1 MHFRNW
7 FCLIF
12 LASIVIGCNSDDDV
26 QPEVPNLSVLDFRVI
41 GEDLQSIYQYNYD
54 IDPAKQETINLTQ
67 ENMVSRG
74 YLILRQIDELLSF
87 YSFSSGQFSAILRD
101 AATGE
106 SRLVENFYAAN
117 PERSVTWGIN
127 SDEQIFMGYLSQGLP
142 RNLGVRTID
151 IDTGDARDKTHIND
165 VNRVF
170 GPLYYQGRLILT
182 YLDGSA
188 EFHVAIIDTSLEE
201 VQLTLD
207 YGDAIPC
214 VFTDDQGNIVVLADK
229 GDRQFDFFIYDSQSL
244 DLVDTR
250 SFTLNEFFGPGS
262 VPVKLI
268 DDKLF
273 FRDQYVQPSP
283 VVFGPGIY
291 DFANGAESG
300 IDMISISQQLTGE
313 LGTIVDITDFDVQNG
328 FFLVSYANLSA
339 VGNPEGGILII
350 SEESVVLDHIRLE
363 FSPTL
368 FVH

>member
-1 MHFRNW
+1 MHFRSW

-12 LASIVIGCNSDDDV
+12 LAALFVGCSSDDDPL
-26 QPEVPNLSVLDFRVI
+26 PESPSLSDLNFRVI
-41 GEDLQSIYQYNYD
+41 GEDLQNIYQFNYD

-67 ENMVSRG
+67 ENMVNRG
-74 YLILRQIDELLSF
+74 YLILRQVDELLSF
-87 YSFSSGQFSAILRD
+87 YSFSSGQFSAVLRD

-127 SDEQIFMGYLSQGLP
+127 SQEQIFMGYLSQGLP

-151 IDTGDARDKTHIND
+151 IATGEARDKIHVLD

-170 GPLYYQGRLILT
+170 GPLYFENRLILT
-182 YLDGSA
+182 YLDSSA
-188 EFHVAIIDTSLEE
+188 EFNVAIVDTQQEE
-201 VQLTLD
+201 VQLFLN
-207 YGDAIPC
+207 YGEAIPC
-214 VFTDDQGNIVVLADK
+214 VFTDDQGNIVVLADM
-229 GDRQFDFFIYDSQSL
+229 GDGQFDYFTYDAQSL
-244 DLVDTR
+244 ELIETR
-250 SFTLNEFFGPGS
+250 SFSLNEFFGPGS

-300 IDMISISQQLTGE
+300 IDMITISQQVSSG
-313 LGTIVDITDFDVQNG
+313 LGTIVNITDFDFQNG
-328 FFLVSYANLSA
+328 FFLVSYSNLSPI
-339 VGNPEGGILII
+339 GDPEGGVLII
-350 SEESVVLDHIRLE
+350 SEDSVVMEHIRLD

-368 FVH
+368 LVH